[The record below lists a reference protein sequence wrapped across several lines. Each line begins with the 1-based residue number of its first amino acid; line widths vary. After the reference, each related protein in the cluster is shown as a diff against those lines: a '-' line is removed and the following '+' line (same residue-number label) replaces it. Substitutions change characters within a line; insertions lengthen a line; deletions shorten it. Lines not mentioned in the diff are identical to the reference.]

1 MMRNFFGNWIYLIL
15 LIIFIGVSFLLTKD
29 SFIVNS
35 LAIQL
40 GVVLIPTIL
49 FILLIKDT
57 SIKEFIRFNKVS
69 YKKIILSIGIIFLSY
84 PIAVYINAIFNIFL
98 YLIFGKVMTV
108 DAIPL
113 VDTEAKYILNI
124 FLICLLP
131 GICEET
137 LFRGLFLR
145 TSQIKGVKESIL
157 YTAFL
162 FSIFHLNIFIAPGI
176 FFLGIVMGYLVIYTN
191 SIIPSMIAHFFNN
204 FIAITM
210 QFLTLRYLSNNVNL
224 ESNAPVI
231 SDQAVFV
238 TQFVMGILGGVI
250 VLICYKIL
258 KKAMKLLKGNTSL
271 LTDDIVYQKSSV
283 IVYLPIFISLIL
295 YTGIS
300 ILFMKSI

>member
-98 YLIFGKVMTV
+98 YLIFGKVMTI